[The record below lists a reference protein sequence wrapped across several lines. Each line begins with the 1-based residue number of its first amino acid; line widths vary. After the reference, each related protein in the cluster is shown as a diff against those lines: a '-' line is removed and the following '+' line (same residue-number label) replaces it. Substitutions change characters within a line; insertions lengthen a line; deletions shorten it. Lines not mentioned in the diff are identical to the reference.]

1 MELPEFTGFNTVMT
15 VIDLVFKRTHFIFI
29 HMTII
34 VEGNVRLFLHNI
46 WKLHSLLMCV
56 ISDKRL

>member
-1 MELPEFTGFNTVMT
+1 MELPEFTGFDTVMT
-15 VIDLVFKRTHFIFI
+15 VIDSVFKRTHFISI
-29 HMTII
+29 HMIII

-46 WKLHSLLMCV
+46 WKLHNLLICV